1 MQKLTRR
8 GLVALAALGAALVPL
23 GAAQG
28 GAFDG
33 DNGPI
38 AYTCGANIC
47 RISADGSGRVTLLT
61 DATDPSWSSDESQ
74 IAFVDPANGVS
85 VADADGTNPQGLGA
99 GLTSTQPTFSED
111 GLRVAYT
118 KAGDL
123 WSSLADTHGQELHLT
138 TGTALDA
145 DPAYSPDGSEIAFA
159 RSSGAGYDIW
169 TLDLTSSTLQQ
180 VTSAAG
186 DERSPTW
193 SPSGA
198 SLVYTESTNGH
209 LFTVPSGGGTAADLN
224 VAGTDPAFSPDGAK
238 IAFIDGAGHLASIP
252 ASVSA
257 TPTVTTLD
265 SSATFSQP
273 DWQAVA
279 PAPPSSS
286 GPPTNV
292 SYPTI
297 NLQFGDA
304 APVVGHFLSASIG
317 TWGGS
322 FPLSYTYQWKRC
334 AAADAV
340 NGECVAIPGA
350 VFSFYTPS
358 ADDAGKR
365 LRVQVTATNAQGAKA
380 QNSEVSAVVVA
391 IAPKLRSTPQIFGGN
406 TVDTPLT
413 LTAGTWDGSTP
424 IKFTYSWRRCNPVGD
439 LASCVEIPGATL
451 ATYTPTLQDV
461 GASIRVWITGTNPA
475 GSDVAVTNHTFPIVD
490 KAHFAPTASFQ
501 PSVAGAAAV
510 GRQLTADI
518 GAYGGD
524 APLQSV
530 FAWQRCDATGEAC
543 HPIATVKK
551 KIVYF
556 PTTPGRRVHDSH
568 RRHDDEHLR
577 VARHEIGPDRGD
589 RGSAAAPAR
598 PAHRRHRRPRL
609 QGRRR
614 LRRRDQRARRERHAP
629 RRRG

>member
-1 MQKLTRR
+1 M
-8 GLVALAALGAALVPL
+8 
-23 GAAQG
+23 
-28 GAFDG
+28 
-33 DNGPI
+33 
-38 AYTCGANIC
+38 
-47 RISADGSGRVTLLT
+47 TLLT
-61 DATDPSWSSDESQ
+61 GATDPSWSSDESQ

-198 SLVYTESTNGH
+198 SIVYTESTNGH
-209 LFTVPSGGGTAADLN
+209 LFTVPSGGGTPADLN

-334 AAADAV
+334 AAADPV

-365 LRVQVTATNAQGAKA
+365 LRVQVTATNAQGC
-380 QNSEVSAVVVA
+380 EVAELRGERRRRRDRA
-391 IAPKLRSTPQIFGGN
+391 EAPLHAADLRRQHGRHAADAHGRHLGRLDADQVHVLLAALQPRGR
-406 TVDTPLT
+406 PREL
-413 LTAGTWDGSTP
+413 
-424 IKFTYSWRRCNPVGD
+424 RRD
-439 LASCVEIPGATL
+439 PGRDAR
-451 ATYTPTLQDV
+451 DV
-461 GASIRVWITGTNPA
+461 HA
-475 GSDVAVTNHTFPIVD
+475 DVA
-490 KAHFAPTASFQ
+490 
-501 PSVAGAAAV
+501 
-510 GRQLTADI
+510 
-518 GAYGGD
+518 
-524 APLQSV
+524 
-530 FAWQRCDATGEAC
+530 
-543 HPIATVKK
+543 
-551 KIVYF
+551 
-556 PTTPGRRVHDSH
+556 
-568 RRHDDEHLR
+568 
-577 VARHEIGPDRGD
+577 
-589 RGSAAAPAR
+589 
-598 PAHRRHRRPRL
+598 
-609 QGRRR
+609 GRRR
-614 LRRRDQRARRERHAP
+614 LDPGLDHGHESGRLGRRRSRTTRSRSWTRP
-629 RRRG
+629 ISLRRRRSSPRSPGPQPSGAS